1 MVDIVSLGLVAAG
14 IVILL
19 FGAALSIYGVALMGL
34 VIGGGAGYMLSP
46 MVASAAGTEGLAV
59 VAAAVVGG
67 ALAGVVITYV
77 LLSMAI
83 AAIGFAVGTYLG
95 LVVVA
100 PMLDEGTL
108 MTIGAAVAVGIAAA
122 FLGMFLKRTTM
133 VVATSFI
140 GAALASRSITPT
152 ELQTAQADVT
162 MDPLLFEYTAP
173 VFLGLFAL
181 GVLSQTGLFKF
192 GYVTKLV
199 AILPGASVLR
209 DGDEQAS

>member
-19 FGAALSIYGVALMGL
+19 FGAALSIYGVALMGI
-34 VIGGGAGYMLSP
+34 VVGGGAGYLLSP
-46 MVASAAGTEGLAV
+46 MVADIAGADGIAII
-59 VAAAVVGG
+59 AAAVVGG
-67 ALAGVVITYV
+67 ALAGLVITYV

-83 AAIGFAVGTYLG
+83 AAVGFVVGIYLG
-95 LVVVA
+95 LVVVG

-108 MTIGAAVAVGIAAA
+108 LTIGAALAVGIVAA

-140 GAALASRSITPT
+140 GAALASRAVTT
-152 ELQTAQADVT
+152 ADLQAAQADVT
-162 MDPLLFEYTAP
+162 LDPIMFEYTAP
-173 VFLGLFAL
+173 VFLGLFVL
-181 GVLSQTGLFKF
+181 GVLSQFGLFKF